1 MEWSQQGKCTQ
12 FVKVWRV
19 ERIAF
24 DTHVGSFNISNLTMY
39 PNRLVCE
46 KIQKSN
52 SIILQD
58 TMCTVFISYNMWFT
72 ITCGGSDKQLSM
84 LSHVSTHVCE
94 REREKWL

>member
-52 SIILQD
+52 SIILHED
-58 TMCTVFISYNMWFT
+58 TMCTVFISYNM
-72 ITCGGSDKQLSM
+72 
-84 LSHVSTHVCE
+84 
-94 REREKWL
+94 